1 MVEIAEAKRWT
12 KLRQWSEMINT
23 RSESGQTIKDWC
35 KDNGISIKTYYYR
48 LRSLRLAA
56 LQEPENAAIYL
67 PGPNASSPTFAKLN
81 FSYAKEVGSIIAAD
95 KNAIS
100 ALTVHWGDFSIDI
113 NNGADPN
120 VIANTLRLIRE
131 LC

>member
-67 PGPNASSPTFAKLN
+67 PGPNASSPTFAREHMGGTHGDGSVVLKTD
-81 FSYAKEVGSIIAAD
+81 KE
-95 KNAIS
+95 
-100 ALTVHWGDFSIDI
+100 HDI
-113 NNGADPN
+113 MQ
-120 VIANTLRLIRE
+120 L
-131 LC
+131 